1 MWMDDLCQEAD
12 AEGASSVR
20 AASIQAMTL
29 LIGSYEAAKSI
40 ADLAAMDVVEVFS
53 PERMNKEVE
62 RFGLRKG
69 IAVDLEEMKPDGS
82 ERWNLDRDGFSVAV
96 GNLGRGE
103 TMVGNIFAAVHD
115 VQSFEEIIKS
125 EEAERDRRRRRDAWE
140 TRLRRPIRCCKRQ
153 ARLGG
158 FYLHEHPRDATS

>member
-1 MWMDDLCQEAD
+1 MDDLCQEAD

-53 PERMNKEVE
+53 PERMNKEAE

-69 IAVDLEEMKPDGS
+69 IAVDLEEMRPDGS
-82 ERWNLDRDGFSVAV
+82 ERWNLDKDEDFQIAAGDLGCGEAV
-96 GNLGRGE
+96 
-103 TMVGNIFAAVHD
+103 VGDIFAAVHNI
-115 VQSFEEIIKS
+115 QSFAEVIKPQ
-125 EEAERDRRRRRDAWE
+125 EAEGDRRARGDAWE
-140 TRLRRPIRCCKRQ
+140 TSAEEIYQVLQEASTTWRIL
-153 ARLGG
+153 
-158 FYLHEHPRDATS
+158 SS

>member
-1 MWMDDLCQEAD
+1 MDVDDLCQEAD
-12 AEGASSVR
+12 ADGASSVR

-82 ERWNLDRDGFSVAV
+82 ERWNLDRDEDFQLLLEILDAERPWLVTSLPPCTTFSLLRRLLNQKRPKETVEEEEM
-96 GNLGRGE
+96 LGR
-103 TMVGNIFAAVHD
+103 
-115 VQSFEEIIKS
+115 
-125 EEAERDRRRRRDAWE
+125 
-140 TRLRRPIRCCKRQ
+140 
-153 ARLGG
+153 LG
-158 FYLHEHPRDATS
+158 